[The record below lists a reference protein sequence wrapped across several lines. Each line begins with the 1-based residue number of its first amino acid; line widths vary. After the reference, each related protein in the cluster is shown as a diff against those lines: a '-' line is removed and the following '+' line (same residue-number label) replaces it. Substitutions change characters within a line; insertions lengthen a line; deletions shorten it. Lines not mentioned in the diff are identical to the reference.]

1 MTRLAGDKATLRR
14 ELRSAVAALDEQRRH
29 DASADIAA
37 RVVAL
42 PEWDRASVVMLYMA
56 LPSEVQTAALAL
68 RAWQDGKT
76 VCLPRVDFEQR
87 RMIAVTVASFS
98 DDMDTVP
105 GATGDG
111 KQLLQPT
118 AGQPMPLREI
128 DLVLVPGLG
137 FTCDGKRIGRGGGFY
152 DRFLSSNDDAGG
164 FFGTTLGVGFACQLV
179 DDLPTQPHDIRLDL
193 VATPNA
199 VHRNCGEVL

>member
-14 ELRSAVAALDEQRRH
+14 ELRSAVAALDEQQRH

-42 PEWDRASVVMLYMA
+42 PEWNRASVVMLYMA

>member
-1 MTRLAGDKATLRR
+1 MTRLACDKATLRR